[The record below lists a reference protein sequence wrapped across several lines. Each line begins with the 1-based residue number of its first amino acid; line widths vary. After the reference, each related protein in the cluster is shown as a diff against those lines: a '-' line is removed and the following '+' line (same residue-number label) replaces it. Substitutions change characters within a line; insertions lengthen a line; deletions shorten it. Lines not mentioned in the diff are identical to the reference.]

1 MAPDIIVVRHG
12 QAEHNV
18 AFDAVG
24 DTAYEDA
31 RYRDSKLT
39 HAGALPLQSLSA
51 SRNNM
56 QGFQA
61 KNKLLRQDDTSQQM
75 LRRRRARYGQ
85 GCVLGVNVSE

>member
-39 HAGALPLQSLSA
+39 HAGVLPLQCLRAMWHLEIICKAFRQRTNCCVRTTHRSKCC
-51 SRNNM
+51 
-56 QGFQA
+56 A
-61 KNKLLRQDDTSQQM
+61 KGV
-75 LRRRRARYGQ
+75 RAMVR
-85 GCVLGVNVSE
+85 VVF